1 MPLDI
6 IRNDIT
12 RVKAD
17 AIVNTANPHVAIGSG
32 TDTAIYEAAGREQ
45 LLAERAKIGEM
56 RPGQA
61 AYTPAFNLPAKYI
74 IHTVGPAW
82 RGGRHHE
89 RETVAQCY
97 RECLGIAAALECET
111 VAFPLLSSGNY
122 GFPKDEA
129 LKIAIS
135 EISSFLFEH
144 EMTVLLVVYD
154 KESFVVSGK
163 AFANVKS
170 FIAENEV
177 RSYSRGRG
185 SNIRSEADGYDRGRS
200 RRSEKGRKLG
210 SRIKDTLDQ
219 RSTGALPLLD
229 EEAKRL
235 EAPTTDDY
243 EGEEWLKSDERLRR
257 TGDFGGFDGYF
268 DELLSSSYPD
278 DEDLDTMPHADY
290 SMMPDAVPEAA
301 PKSMPDAVPRAVPKS
316 KSKPAPRALPKSSSG
331 KPAPKVYSDVPAPTA
346 GYKEITID
354 DIIKMKGDTFQQV
367 LFKIIDRKGM
377 TDPEVYKK
385 SNIDRK
391 LFSKIRSNVDYTPS
405 KNTVMALIIG
415 LELNI
420 DEATDLLQRA
430 GYSFSPGSVS
440 DLTIQSCVMQHL
452 YDIHTINCFLFDLGQ
467 KPLV

>member
-12 RVKAD
+12 RVPAD
-17 AIVNTANPHVAIGSG
+17 AIVNTANPHVAIGAG
-32 TDTAIYEAAGREQ
+32 TDQAIYEAAGREQ

-61 AYTPAFNLPAKYI
+61 AYTPAFALPAKYI

-82 RGGRHHE
+82 QGGGHHE
-89 RETVAQCY
+89 RETVAECY
-97 RECLGIAAALECET
+97 RSCLGLASELGCEK

-144 EMTVLLVVYD
+144 DMTVILVVYD

-163 AFANVKS
+163 AFSNVKS

-177 RSYSRGRG
+177 RAYTSRREE
-185 SNIRSEADGYDRGRS
+185 SNYYHRTESAMPKAAAPKKRS
-200 RRSEKGRKLG
+200 RLRSILKRQ
-210 SRIKDTLDQ
+210 D
-219 RSTGALPLLD
+219 TGA
-229 EEAKRL
+229 A
-235 EAPTTDDY
+235 Y
-243 EGEEWLKSDERLRR
+243 R
-257 TGDFGGFDGYF
+257 T
-268 DELLSSSYPD
+268 
-278 DEDLDTMPHADY
+278 EDLDLEEALRTSSDVDIDLDAEY
-290 SMMPDAVPEAA
+290 SETAQYGASFDSIEELFSPQSDAFSDAA
-301 PKSMPDAVPRAVPKS
+301 PSYRE
-316 KSKPAPRALPKSSSG
+316 L
-331 KPAPKVYSDVPAPTA
+331 
-346 GYKEITID
+346 TID
-354 DIIKMKGDTFQQV
+354 DIISMKGETFQQV
-367 LFKIIDRKGM
+367 LFKIIDRKGLS
-377 TDPEVYKK
+377 DPEVYKK
-385 SNIDRK
+385 ANIDRK
-391 LFSKIRSNVDYTPS
+391 LFSKIRSDVDYMPS
-405 KNTVMALIIG
+405 KKTAMALIIG

-430 GYSFSPGSVS
+430 GYSFSQASIA
-440 DLTIQSCVMQHL
+440 DLTIQSCIMQHM